1 MFNKCNILGNE
12 MLIYLDYAL
21 CLHFTFLVVPESHI
35 FFVLHG
41 GEVGEPFSISDHVS
55 RATGVHQPHAL
66 QSSIVHLH
74 RMREDQ
80 WLCVGVSEKNIRNP
94 VLNHTT

>member
-1 MFNKCNILGNE
+1 

-21 CLHFTFLVVPESHI
+21 CLHFTFLVVSESHI

-41 GEVGEPFSISDHVS
+41 GEIGEPFSISGHVS
-55 RATGVHQPHAL
+55 RATGVHQPHVL

-74 RMREDQ
+74 RTREGR
-80 WLCVGVSEKNIRNP
+80 WLCAGVSEKIL
-94 VLNHTT
+94 VIQHLTSHLHLTI